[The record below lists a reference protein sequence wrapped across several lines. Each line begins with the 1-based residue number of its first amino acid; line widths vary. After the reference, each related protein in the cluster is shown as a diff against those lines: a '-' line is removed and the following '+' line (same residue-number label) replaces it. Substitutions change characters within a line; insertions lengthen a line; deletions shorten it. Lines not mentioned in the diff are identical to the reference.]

1 MCIWWNNIRSNNN
14 NKNLNKIDHNKPKQ
28 ENPNDSIQ
36 SDLTNRQINKTNVQC
51 ITKSVNTIK
60 SYHIRSIDYYTFWM
74 HSMYS
79 IFLIWSLNV
88 IIVAIANDSFSIL
101 NSSQQQPCDRSRR
114 VFTDLQGEISD
125 GPTGFN
131 YTQVSILH

>member
-1 MCIWWNNIRSNNN
+1 MCIWWNNICSNNN
-14 NKNLNKIDHNKPKQ
+14 NQDSKNFDQNKSKQ
-28 ENPNDSIQ
+28 QNPNDSIQ
-36 SDLTNRQINKTNVQC
+36 SHLTNLEINKTNVQC
-51 ITKSVNTIK
+51 ITKSVYTIK
-60 SYHIRSIDYYTFWM
+60 SYHKRSIDYYTFWM

-79 IFLIWSLNV
+79 IFFIWSLNV

-114 VFTDLQGEISD
+114 VFTDVQGEISD

-131 YTQVSILH
+131 YTQVSF